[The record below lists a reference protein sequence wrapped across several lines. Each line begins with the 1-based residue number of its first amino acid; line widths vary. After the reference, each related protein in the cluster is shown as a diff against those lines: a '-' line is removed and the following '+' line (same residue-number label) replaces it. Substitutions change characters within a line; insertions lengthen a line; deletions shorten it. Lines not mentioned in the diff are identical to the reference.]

1 MNLFKIYLFIFSI
14 SALAQENNN
23 STLYHLENRKGKL
36 FLGVGLEYRITP
48 KYNGAA
54 TSLNN
59 VYTEIDIQ
67 NTGAAFNYNL
77 SYFALKNLSLNFEH
91 SARYNFLMY
100 NRDVSAGA
108 KIAEKTLIM
117 DYNFYVDYY
126 FPINEKSQLFAR
138 VGISLFNRGTN
149 HSSET
154 LVYDSNGNAVGQM
167 VNSGTF
173 QYEPM
178 IYAVGYSR
186 DKLKLIAGIYTSS
199 ETPYF
204 QSSNNLTIPYLKLTY
219 SLLKL

>member
-1 MNLFKIYLFIFSI
+1 MKLFKIYLLIFSI

-23 STLYHLENRKGKL
+23 STLYHLDNRKGKL
-36 FLGVGLEYRITP
+36 FFGVGSEYRITP

-91 SARYNFLMY
+91 SVRYNFLMY
-100 NRDVSAGA
+100 DRDVSAGA
-108 KIAEKTLIM
+108 KKAEKTLIM
-117 DYNFYVDYY
+117 DYNFYIDYY

-149 HSSET
+149 YSGET
-154 LVYDSNGNAVGQM
+154 LVYDSNGAVVGHLI
-167 VNSGTF
+167 NSGTF

-178 IYAVGYSR
+178 IFAVGYSR
-186 DKLKLIAGIYTSS
+186 DKLKLIAGVYTSS

-204 QSSNNLTIPYLKLTY
+204 QSSNSLTIPYLKLTY
-219 SLLKL
+219 TLFKL